1 MLRSDVNDVMV
12 DCCLRGGPAHGRGPV
27 CGPSLS
33 RGRRPTVP
41 SMALG
46 GAPQY
51 FAIFQNNSTA
61 TKTWS

>member
-1 MLRSDVNDVMV
+1 MAINSQGMTYTSGKYVGDVSYK
-12 DCCLRGGPAHGRGPV
+12 GII
-27 CGPSLS
+27 S
-33 RGRRPTVP
+33 
-41 SMALG
+41 LG